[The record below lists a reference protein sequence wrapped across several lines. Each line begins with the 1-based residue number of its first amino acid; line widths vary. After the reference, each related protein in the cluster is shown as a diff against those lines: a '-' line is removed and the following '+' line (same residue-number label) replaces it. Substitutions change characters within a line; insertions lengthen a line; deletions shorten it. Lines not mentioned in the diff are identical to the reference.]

1 MDQQIT
7 SKIKKNKSIIAN
19 IRNITILCR
28 SWNIDGGKLGQAA
41 SDFKRRLGLCV
52 TEKIQ
57 LDK

>member
-7 SKIKKNKSIIAN
+7 SKIKKNTSIAN
-19 IRNITILCR
+19 TRNITILCR